1 VKLDLTGLDQFR
13 ASALLADPPPHDSV
27 PQEMDLELI
36 DFDPEQP
43 RGSVDDAALAELAA
57 SIREKGVLE
66 PVSLRRHPDRPGRFI
81 VNRGE
86 RRVRASRLA
95 GRRTVPWFLDERVD
109 RYAQVIENLQRED
122 LMPFD
127 LARFIADRE
136 RDGDSRAEIARK
148 LGKPRSFI
156 TEAAGLIDAPAE
168 VRTAFE
174 AGRASDT
181 RVLYQLAKGVREKAA
196 AVGPLL
202 AGDAALTRDVV
213 EAAMR
218 EPHNASAPEEAS
230 SSRRIE
236 GSKLARALLVEHAG
250 RRGRLGCKGQP
261 GRRTA
266 QVQFDDGSRQTVE
279 LSELKLVAWSAR

>member
-1 VKLDLTGLDQFR
+1 RGARGQRRGAAGVRAAARADGAGAGADGGCGVKLDLTGLDQFR

-43 RGSVDDAALAELAA
+43 RGSVDDASLAELAA

-122 LMPFD
+122 LTPFD

-136 RDGDSRAEIARK
+136 RDGD
-148 LGKPRSFI
+148 
-156 TEAAGLIDAPAE
+156 
-168 VRTAFE
+168 
-174 AGRASDT
+174 
-181 RVLYQLAKGVREKAA
+181 
-196 AVGPLL
+196 
-202 AGDAALTRDVV
+202 
-213 EAAMR
+213 
-218 EPHNASAPEEAS
+218 
-230 SSRRIE
+230 
-236 GSKLARALLVEHAG
+236 
-250 RRGRLGCKGQP
+250 
-261 GRRTA
+261 
-266 QVQFDDGSRQTVE
+266 
-279 LSELKLVAWSAR
+279 